1 MQVHDAW
8 ASYGQ
13 NFRKIMIMDNKL
25 CWNYVWTTQIIAW
38 DILAI
43 HREKYRGYCEGRKI
57 CATGTYLFFTALP
70 KNSYP
75 PVWNCGSV
83 AKVLVGRVLTL
94 TSATFSNKRTDQ
106 SANSCAIVP
115 PNSRA
120 SIRALGTIQN
130 TCVFDYNRP
139 LKHQLRSLMFLFR
152 DRAITKLKM
161 LSTYG
166 GASPTT
172 ASPTE
177 NRTCQGPWIGESTKY
192 GCVAA

>member
-1 MQVHDAW
+1 MYR
-8 ASYGQ
+8 YGGE
-13 NFRKIMIMDNKL
+13 RYAPRAL
-25 CWNYVWTTQIIAW
+25 
-38 DILAI
+38 
-43 HREKYRGYCEGRKI
+43 
-57 CATGTYLFFTALP
+57 TYFSLP
-70 KNSYP
+70 KKSYLIP
-75 PVWNCGSV
+75 PVWDGGSV

-94 TSATFSNKRTDQ
+94 TSATFSNWRTDQ
-106 SANSCAIVP
+106 SASSCAIIP

-120 SIRALGTIQN
+120 SIRALGTIKN

-177 NRTCQGPWIGESTKY
+177 NRTCQGPWIGESLLSN
-192 GCVAA
+192 